1 MIEKLKIVSFAM
13 IIIGIILFLATPIF
27 LTLWNLDTDLI
38 GLTIAI
44 AGVIL
49 YGILKLIGDRW
60 KGKIKNLKHSLIYRL
75 DKCGV

>member
-1 MIEKLKIVSFAM
+1 MQLMTILKKAKWPLVVWMIEKLKIVSFAM
-13 IIIGIILFLATPIF
+13 SIIGIILFLATPIF

-49 YGILKLIGDRW
+49 YGILKLMGDRW
-60 KGKIKNLKHSLIYRL
+60 KGF
-75 DKCGV
+75 